1 MAREIA
7 MTIEQLILSQAG
19 AGVGLAVAYYWI
31 KALQKTLDDTIKLH
45 KEEMVHQA
53 DVHKEEMQCQADSH
67 NNEVIRLQERMD
79 RMQERQNELFHRAL
93 NKTDLK
99 DTDH

>member
-1 MAREIA
+1 
-7 MTIEQLILSQAG
+7 MTIEQIIMSQIG

-31 KALQKTLDDTIKLH
+31 KSLQKTLDDTIKLH
-45 KEEMVHQA
+45 REEMAHQA

-67 NNEVIRLQERMD
+67 NNEVMRLQERMD
-79 RMQERQNELFHRAL
+79 RMQERQDVLFKRAL
-93 NKTDLK
+93 SKTDLK